1 MPAPALAAL
10 MLVAT
15 TNFVFLAQ
23 DVLPPGAFMIE
34 IANQQSLSAA
44 V

>member
-1 MPAPALAAL
+1 MPAPVLAAL

-15 TNFVFLAQ
+15 IQFVFLAQ
-23 DVLPPGAFMIE
+23 DVLPPDAFMIE
-34 IANQQSLSAA
+34 NANQQSLSAA